1 MKRYFLI
8 ALCGLLF
15 SLASG
20 YNSTVF
26 AFGECGLSCC
36 ISGAATSGVT
46 LAEHI
51 GLSLQYEYSH
61 MENIKDGSSDISPDE
76 VINNKWMMGV
86 SYSVPTKM
94 TMQKLSL
101 IAAYPATERFQILG
115 IIPYIKNDMDMRMKS
130 SMGMTMNHRMDTVS
144 GIGDITLMGFYT
156 AYTDAPVRPSKRLT
170 LGAGLKTPTGKNSE
184 RTSTGSLVHAMMQ
197 HGTGSWDPLFLVNYM
212 RAYYPLILQAN
223 MFYHLTTEGD
233 EGYEV
238 GDQLSLDLI
247 ARYQA
252 ANYVNIGLELNGIHS
267 AEDED
272 HDGKFSKPATSMV
285 DNTDNTGLDS
295 IFLTPGVQI
304 KIPGTGGSADLKY
317 QVPLYQKVN
326 GIQQVTDWKVLTSI
340 TWNF

>member
-36 ISGAATSGVT
+36 IGGAATSGVT

-51 GLSLQYEYSH
+51 GLSLQYEYSQ
-61 MENIKDGSSDISPDE
+61 METIKDGSSDVSPDE
-76 VINNKWMMGV
+76 VINNKWMMGG
-86 SYSVPTKM
+86 SYSVPT
-94 TMQKLSL
+94 
-101 IAAYPATERFQILG
+101 
-115 IIPYIKNDMDMRMKS
+115 
-130 SMGMTMNHRMDTVS
+130 
-144 GIGDITLMGFYT
+144 
-156 AYTDAPVRPSKRLT
+156 KRLT
-170 LGAGLKTPTGKNSE
+170 LGAGLKTPTGKNDE
-184 RTSTGSLVHAMMQ
+184 RTSTGSIVHAMMQ
-197 HGTGSWDPLFLVNYM
+197 PGTGSWDPLFLVNYM

-295 IFLTPGVQI
+295 IFITPGVQF

-317 QVPLYQKVN
+317 QVPVYQKVN